1 MATKLGRW
9 CIPVGKWKKTC
20 HPHSKGL
27 LADADNSFW
36 SKPPINVDGQIVTL
50 SKKENEPD
58 KRKHTEEEPSWIH
71 RLLASYHG

>member
-9 CIPVGKWKKTC
+9 CIPVGKWEKTC

-27 LADADNSFW
+27 LADVDNSFW
-36 SKPPINVDGQIVTL
+36 SKAPINVDGQIVTF

-58 KRKHTEEEPSWIH
+58 KQKHHTEEAPSPLTSHI
-71 RLLASYHG
+71 